1 MIGDAAYE
9 ALWYELNP
17 IQNRDI
23 LFIIVRSQKYLTLT
37 IGKIASNKSR
47 VVFVA
52 WNFMLI
58 DVLIWPSDNL

>member
-37 IGKIASNKSR
+37 IGKIADLSLKQFTNVR
-47 VVFVA
+47 
-52 WNFMLI
+52 I
-58 DVLIWPSDNL
+58 

>member
-37 IGKIASNKSR
+37 IGKIAKIADLSLKQFTNVR
-47 VVFVA
+47 
-52 WNFMLI
+52 I
-58 DVLIWPSDNL
+58 